1 MDAASAAAM
10 KAATASAMWAPR
22 SLQMPPRAHW
32 RAAKVASPT
41 RRGSVSQTGSGGGA
55 EMITNAAGQAD
66 EDDFD
71 GNLDQD
77 PDTITEVEVARQRIR
92 QLTHE
97 QERAED
103 YQGRLSRKL
112 QKLDADLVSK
122 REEVEGL
129 QRSLRLERDKFAEEY
144 KSEKRERETKATTQ
158 EERIREYLTEVLYTK
173 PKQVDKKGEFNL
185 DTVLVSFVKPN
196 ESFRYN
202 LAFRV
207 DSGTNVEQ
215 LRNSACKY
223 WGVSPDSFILRTM
236 ANNKCQDDNKVK
248 DCFKQGEIAQ
258 LRLEMKR
265 ESAEPPL
272 EEELKAIQPKTK
284 KRTGRPKSGKPRFNA
299 EGVEQIQ
306 KFGENYANQLKK
318 MGGVYFLLKLRDT
331 KPSEHSAKIK
341 LRNLIVYATLVVLSV
356 YVYMTRRPIGDAYW
370 CAKGV
375 QDYLLVSTPM
385 PGVDPTSCT
394 GESSLDRRL
403 CVPSFQDIQTREGM
417 WNWLNYTLPNTFW
430 STTGE
435 GSLPTLASYNELLGY
450 VSIRVQNVKTP
461 NSTGSTEFCVQNQQL
476 VQAMNAMLSREGAN
490 ITCYPRAVTASTQ
503 ETATYADIQTYW
515 REAVAASSD
524 LDASSKVRGIGNP
537 AVFRSATEN
546 KDKHGIGSI
555 AGYVADYDASGYSV
569 DYRMT
574 VSNAALSLPEY
585 RKDLSFF
592 RENKWIDDSAT
603 RMVVVSFTT
612 YNFDYDLWTASDFL
626 LELPPD
632 GDVLPSFSVKP
643 FKPRIYE
650 TRSELT
656 YTYVEYVRLAIG
668 IYILIFVGWSERH
681 HKVRN
686 HKAGFYYHIS
696 LAGITDLGL
705 VTCMF
710 VTLIWRTVE
719 FQSSSTAAYLE
730 RAQDAGRTHGFYS
743 FREMAWNYNTIFIVD
758 GIVMVFLMYRM
769 ITFFRLSHTVFLQ
782 WRAVGQALK
791 MFIFFAMIIVP
802 AFAGFVVVST
812 MLFGRYIQGF
822 SSLGLSAISSMKL
835 VAGNLNPQVLN
846 RDLVTAVISTVALYL
861 LLTFFLMNVFVTIFV
876 DAYYVVRLTS
886 TQQAEKWDGQRIRTW
901 ALPGVC
907 VSIFQA
913 ILSAGES
920 ESRD

>member
-1 MDAASAAAM
+1 MDY
-10 KAATASAMWAPR
+10 
-22 SLQMPPRAHW
+22 
-32 RAAKVASPT
+32 
-41 RRGSVSQTGSGGGA
+41 
-55 EMITNAAGQAD
+55 E
-66 EDDFD
+66 
-71 GNLDQD
+71 
-77 PDTITEVEVARQRIR
+77 
-92 QLTHE
+92 
-97 QERAED
+97 
-103 YQGRLSRKL
+103 GRLARKL
-112 QKLDADLVSK
+112 QKLDADLVAK

-158 EERIREYLTEVLYTK
+158 EERIREYLSEVLYAK
-173 PKQVDKKGEFNL
+173 PKQKDKKGEFSL

-207 DSGTNVEQ
+207 DSGTNVAQ

-265 ESAEPPL
+265 DSSEPPL

-284 KRTGRPKSGKPRFNA
+284 KRAGRPKSGKPRFNA

-331 KPSEHSAKIK
+331 KPSEHASKIK
-341 LRNLIVYATLVVLSV
+341 LRNIIVYAALVVLSV
-356 YVYMTRRPIGDAYW
+356 YVYMTRRPIGDAFW

-375 QDYLLVSTPM
+375 QDFLLVSVPL
-385 PGVDPTSCT
+385 PGVQAMSCT
-394 GESSLDRRL
+394 GEVSQDHRL
-403 CVPSFQDIQTREGM
+403 CVPGFQGVQTRDDM
-417 WNWLNYTLPNTFW
+417 WNWLNYTLPGVFW
-430 STTGE
+430 SVVDADE
-435 GSLPTLASYNELLGY
+435 SLPTLASYNELLGY
-450 VSIRVQNVKTP
+450 MSIRVQNVKTP
-461 NSTGSTEFCVQNQQL
+461 TSMEYCVQNLQL
-476 VQAMNAMLSREGAN
+476 VSALNADLPGAN
-490 ITCYPRAVTASTQ
+490 ITCYPRTITASTQ
-503 ETATYADIQTYW
+503 ETAQYADIASYW
-515 REAVAASSD
+515 QNVTADAAD
-524 LDASSKVRGIGNP
+524 LDISANVRGISNP
-537 AVFRSATEN
+537 GIFRSATEN
-546 KDKHGIGSI
+546 KDKHGIGEISGRI
-555 AGYVADYDASGYSV
+555 TNYDASGYSV

-574 VSNAALSLPEY
+574 VSNPAAAIVDY
-585 RKDLSFF
+585 RNDLDYLRAS
-592 RENKWIDDSAT
+592 KWIDYSAT
-603 RMVVVSFTT
+603 RVVIVSFTT
-612 YNFDYDLWTASDFL
+612 YNFDYDLWTASDFFF
-626 LELPPD
+626 EIPPD
-632 GDVLPSFSVKP
+632 GDILPNFDVKP

-650 TRSELT
+650 TRAELT

-668 IYILIFVGWSERH
+668 IYILIFIGWSERH

-705 VTCMF
+705 VVCMF
-710 VTLIWRTVE
+710 ITLIWRTVE
-719 FQSSSTAAYLE
+719 FQSLSTARYLE
-730 RAQDAGRTHGFYS
+730 RADDMQRTHGFIS

-758 GIVMVFLMYRM
+758 GIVMVFLMYRL

-791 MFIFFAMIIVP
+791 MFVFFSLVILP

-812 MLFGRYIQGF
+812 MLFGRYILGF
-822 SSLGLSAISSMKL
+822 SSLGYSAVSSMKL
-835 VAGNLNPQVLN
+835 VAGNLNPQVLD
-846 RDLVTAVISTVALYL
+846 RDVVVGVVSTVALYL
-861 LLTFFLMNVFVTIFV
+861 LLTFFLLNVFVTIFV

-886 TQQAEKWDGQRIRTW
+886 TQPSEKWDGQRIRTW